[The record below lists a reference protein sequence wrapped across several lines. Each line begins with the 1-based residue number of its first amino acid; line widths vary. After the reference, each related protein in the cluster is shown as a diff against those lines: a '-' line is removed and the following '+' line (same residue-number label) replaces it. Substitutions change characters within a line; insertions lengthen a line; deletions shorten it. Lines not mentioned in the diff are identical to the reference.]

1 MTTLTVEQILAA
13 NKNAVVEAQNLA
25 STALAGFQKLV
36 DLNMA
41 ATKSALFESNTD
53 VLAAFSTQ
61 NPADALAAQAALV
74 KPLAEKSVAYG
85 RSVAA
90 IAAETTAEFTKVAE
104 AKAAESQKAV
114 TAAIESLA
122 KNAPAGSET
131 VVAALKSAVTAGQ
144 QAIDTAKSSAQ
155 KAVEMAEKQIAAA
168 TDNALSAVKT
178 TPSRKK

>member
-1 MTTLTVEQILAA
+1 MTNLTVEQILNA
-13 NKNAVVEAQNLA
+13 NKSAVVEAQNLA
-25 STALAGFQKLV
+25 ATALAGFQKLV
-36 DLNMA
+36 DLNVA
-41 ATKSALFESNTD
+41 ATKSALLDSSAD
-53 VLAAFSTQ
+53 YLAALSSQ

-74 KPLAEKSVAYG
+74 KPLAEKSIAYG

-90 IAAETTAEFTKVAE
+90 IASETTSEFTKVAE
-104 AKAAESQKAV
+104 AKAAESQKTF
-114 TAAIESLA
+114 TAALENLA

-144 QAIDTAKSSAQ
+144 QAIETAKSSAQ
-155 KAVEMAEKQIAAA
+155 KAMEMAEKQVASA

>member
-1 MTTLTVEQILAA
+1 MTTLTVEQIVAA
-13 NKNAVVEAQNLA
+13 NKNAVAEAQNLA
-25 STALAGFQKLV
+25 ATALTGFQKLV

-41 ATKSALFESNTD
+41 ATKSALFETNTD
-53 VLAAFSTQ
+53 VLAAFNTQ

-74 KPLAEKSVAYG
+74 KPLAEKSIAYG

-104 AKAAESQKAV
+104 AKAAEGQKTV

-131 VVAALKSAVTAGQ
+131 VVAAFKSALTAGQ

-155 KAVEMAEKQIAAA
+155 KAVEMAEKQIATA
-168 TDNALSAVKT
+168 TDNALNAVKT
-178 TPSRKK
+178 APSRKK